1 MKRLKNVVAMV
12 LVVAILFS
20 AMPLQAVAYMSNSA
34 KPTKIV
40 GNQGN
45 LIEVSEDWIER

>member
-1 MKRLKNVVAMV
+1 MKRLKNVFAMV

-20 AMPLQAVAYMSNSA
+20 AMPLQALAYMITSA
-34 KPTKIV
+34 NPPKLV

-45 LIEVSEDWIER
+45 LISVI